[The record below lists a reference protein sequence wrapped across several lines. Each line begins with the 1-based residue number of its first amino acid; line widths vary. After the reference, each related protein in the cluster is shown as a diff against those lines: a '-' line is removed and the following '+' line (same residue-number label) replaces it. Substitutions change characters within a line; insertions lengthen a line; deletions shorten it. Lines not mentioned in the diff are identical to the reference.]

1 MKRIAKTKIVATIG
15 PSSWD
20 ENILKD
26 MIYNGMDIARINA
39 SFADFN
45 ELKRVSKILRK
56 LSPRVAIMLDTKGH
70 KIRVTGFEKEKEL
83 KTGNSIVVISEDTSS
98 KDPISDRQIAIT
110 YPNLH
115 NQVSRHTKLL
125 LDDGNILLS
134 VEDIRGN
141 QIFCKIEQG
150 GVLKP
155 KKTVNIPNIH
165 LDFPSLSEK
174 DIGDIQFAVDND
186 FDFISASF
194 IRNVQDIAKVREVMG
209 KTDCRLIAK
218 IENRDGIDNFDEI
231 LHLVD
236 GIMIARGDMGVE
248 LSLEDV
254 PIYQKH
260 IILKCRNVGKPVI
273 VATQMLESMRENI
286 RPTRAEV
293 SDVANAIMDGTDA
306 VMLSAETSTGNY
318 PVEAVQTINRIA
330 LRVENILKPQKVMG
344 NTNACIETDELCR
357 SLFDMT
363 ENIVIKGIVVISIT
377 GKTVR
382 SLSRHR
388 FNIPIWEIAEN
399 IKQVRQSSILRGV
412 KTYYLSPFPKDRDKT
427 VKQAVETV
435 YSYGE
440 LDLNDKIAIISGSSI
455 KNKSTNTILEIVEVK
470 NVIA

>member
-1 MKRIAKTKIVATIG
+1 MKELAKTKIVATIG

-20 ENILKD
+20 EKILKD
-26 MIYNGMDIARINA
+26 MIYNGMSIARINA
-39 SFADFN
+39 SFADFD
-45 ELKRVSKILRK
+45 ELKRVSRSIRK
-56 LSPRVAIMLDTKGH
+56 LSPRVAVMLDTKGH

-83 KTGNSIVVISEDTSS
+83 KTGDTVVILSEDTTY
-98 KDPISDRQIAIT
+98 KEPLSDKHIAIT

-115 NQVSRHTKLL
+115 NEISRHAKIL

-134 VEDIRGN
+134 VEDIRGE
-141 QIFCKIEQG
+141 QILCKIEQG
-150 GVLKP
+150 GILKP
-155 KKTVNIPNIH
+155 KKTVNIPGTH
-165 LDFPSLSEK
+165 LNFPSLSEK
-174 DIGDIQFAVDND
+174 DEGDIKYAVKND

-194 IRNVQDIAKVREVMG
+194 IRNVQDVAMIREAMG
-209 KTDCRLIAK
+209 NTDCKLIAK
-218 IENRDGIDNFDEI
+218 IEDREGLDNFDEI
-231 LHLVD
+231 LPLVD

-248 LSLEDV
+248 LPLEDV
-254 PIYQKH
+254 PIYQKQM
-260 IILKCRNVGKPVI
+260 IYKCRNVGKPVI

-306 VMLSAETSTGNY
+306 VMLSAETSTGKY
-318 PVEAVQTINRIA
+318 PVEAVKTMNKIA

-344 NTNACIETDELCR
+344 DTSACIETDELCR

-363 ENIVIKGIVVISIT
+363 ERVMIKGIVVISVT

-388 FNIPIWEIAEN
+388 LNIPIWEIAEN
-399 IKQVRQSSILRGV
+399 IKQVRQSGILRGV
-412 KTYYLSPFPKDRDKT
+412 KTYYLNEFPKDRDKA

-470 NVIA
+470 DIIA

>member
-1 MKRIAKTKIVATIG
+1 MKELAKTKIVATIG

-20 ENILKD
+20 EKILKD
-26 MIYNGMDIARINA
+26 MIYNGMSIARINA
-39 SFADFN
+39 SFADFD
-45 ELKRVSKILRK
+45 ELKRVSRSLRK

-83 KTGNSIVVISEDTSS
+83 KTGDSIIIVSEDTDSREPLS
-98 KDPISDRQIAIT
+98 LKQVAIT

-115 NQVSRHTKLL
+115 NEISRHTQIL
-125 LDDGNILLS
+125 LDDGNIILS
-134 VEDIRGN
+134 VEEIRGE

-150 GVLKP
+150 GILKP
-155 KKTVNIPNIH
+155 KKTVNIPGIH
-165 LDFPSLSEK
+165 LKFPSLSEK
-174 DIGDIQFAVDND
+174 DKGDIKYAVEYN

-194 IRNVQDIAKVREVMG
+194 IRNVQDIAMIREAMG
-209 KTDCRLIAK
+209 KTNCKLIAK
-218 IENRDGIDNFDEI
+218 IEDKEGIENFDEI
-231 LHLVD
+231 LPLVD

-248 LSLEDV
+248 LPLEDV
-254 PIYQKH
+254 PIHQKH
-260 IILKCRNVGKPVI
+260 MIFKCRNVGKPVI

-293 SDVANAIMDGTDA
+293 SDVANAIMDGADA
-306 VMLSAETSTGNY
+306 VMLSAETSTGKY
-318 PVEAVQTINRIA
+318 PSEAVKTMNKIA

-344 NTNACIETDELCR
+344 NTTASIETDELCR

-363 ENIVIKGIVVISIT
+363 ERILIKGIIVLSIT

-388 FNIPIWEIAEN
+388 LNIPIWEITEN
-399 IKQVRQSSILRGV
+399 IKQVRQSGILRGV
-412 KTYYLSPFPKDRDKT
+412 KTYYLNQFPKDRDRA
-427 VKQAVETV
+427 VKQSIETV

-470 NVIA
+470 DIIA